1 MKDFF
6 TFYTDIKDMA
16 VPFTAFSL
24 YHMLFLA
31 LAILLIALLF
41 SHYRHLD
48 ARKQRRMQ
56 VMMATY
62 FLVEELLYTTW
73 LFLFCHDQVW
83 HQILPLELCS
93 LCVYMNA
100 LTVYL
105 KKDTLRFFSGVVGLC
120 AGLIAMVYPAN
131 ISELYPV
138 LSYRTINFYILHAAF
153 VLFALIQLQDRT
165 LLQYHY
171 MKKNFL
177 IICGMFTTA
186 FIINLNLHTQYMFV
200 GIPPKISF
208 IASLYHVTG
217 IMMFLPAVL
226 LALFLIQ
233 CAVVFILRRVYR
245 VKQDMRRTV

>member
-1 MKDFF
+1 
-6 TFYTDIKDMA
+6 MA

-31 LAILLIALLF
+31 LAILLITALF
-41 SHYRHLD
+41 SYYRRLD
-48 ARKQRRMQ
+48 AGKQRRMQ
-56 VMMATY
+56 VIMAIY

-73 LFLFCHDQVW
+73 LFLFCHEQVW

-138 LSYRTINFYILHAAF
+138 LSYRTINFYILHASF

-165 LLQYHY
+165 LLRHVYNSVYYQSESAYAVYVCRNSTEDQLYRKSVSHY
-171 MKKNFL
+171 GNHDVSADYPAGTVSHSV
-177 IICGMFTTA
+177 CS
-186 FIINLNLHTQYMFV
+186 
-200 GIPPKISF
+200 GIS
-208 IASLYHVTG
+208 IAQSVPCETGYAGVCVT
-217 IMMFLPAVL
+217 
-226 LALFLIQ
+226 
-233 CAVVFILRRVYR
+233 IL
-245 VKQDMRRTV
+245 

>member
-24 YHMLFLA
+24 YHTLFLA
-31 LAILLIALLF
+31 LAILLIAMLF

-48 ARKQRRMQ
+48 TGRQRRMQ
-56 VMMATY
+56 VMMAVY

-105 KKDTLRFFSGVVGLC
+105 KKDTLRFFSGVFV
-120 AGLIAMVYPAN
+120 
-131 ISELYPV
+131 PV
-138 LSYRTINFYILHAAF
+138 
-153 VLFALIQLQDRT
+153 
-165 LLQYHY
+165 
-171 MKKNFL
+171 
-177 IICGMFTTA
+177 
-186 FIINLNLHTQYMFV
+186 
-200 GIPPKISF
+200 
-208 IASLYHVTG
+208 
-217 IMMFLPAVL
+217 
-226 LALFLIQ
+226 
-233 CAVVFILRRVYR
+233 
-245 VKQDMRRTV
+245 